1 MSLEKYHGFMD
12 SADTFVESD
21 IYLNAKMIVL
31 GVFFI
36 IIVGYIVAKLIWR
49 KR

>member
-1 MSLEKYHGFMD
+1 MSLEKYYGFMNR
-12 SADTFVESD
+12 ADTFVESD
-21 IYLNAKMIVL
+21 IYLNVKMIVL

-36 IIVGYIVAKLIWR
+36 IVVGYIVAKLIWG